1 MRKRTAREES
11 ELASFEGDPP
21 HERRQRRVVE
31 RIVGAV
37 AGWFEPPL
45 TGAERARVRR
55 GGR

>member
-1 MRKRTAREES
+1 MKTRTAREES
-11 ELASFEGDPP
+11 EMSGFEDDAPR
-21 HERRQRRVVE
+21 ERRQRMTVE